1 MVCHTRLRQNFRAQI
16 TLSVQTESLHLV
28 AELKKPTVN
37 NFTLA
42 HLPCSS
48 WCLQGTELALVD
60 LTASLSRHQALGSL
74 LIIFSFPAYSR
85 INLPLIKENLAHQI
99 FTGILPNAKSPNH
112 AI

>member
-16 TLSVQTESLHLV
+16 TLSVQAESLHLV

-42 HLPCSS
+42 HLPGSS

-60 LTASLSRHQALGSL
+60 FTASLSRHQALGSL
-74 LIIFSFPAYSR
+74 LIIFSFPAHGR
-85 INLPLIKENLAHQI
+85 INLPLIKENLAHQT
-99 FTGILPNAKSPNH
+99 FTGILPNTKSPNH

>member
-16 TLSVQTESLHLV
+16 TLLVQAESLHLV

-42 HLPCSS
+42 HLPCGS
-48 WCLQGTELALVD
+48 WCWQGMELALVD
-60 LTASLSRHQALGSL
+60 FTASFSWHQALRSL
-74 LIIFSFPAYSR
+74 LIIFSFPAHSK
-85 INLPLIKENLAHQI
+85 INLPLIKENLAQQT
-99 FTGILPNAKSPNH
+99 FSGILPNTKSPNH